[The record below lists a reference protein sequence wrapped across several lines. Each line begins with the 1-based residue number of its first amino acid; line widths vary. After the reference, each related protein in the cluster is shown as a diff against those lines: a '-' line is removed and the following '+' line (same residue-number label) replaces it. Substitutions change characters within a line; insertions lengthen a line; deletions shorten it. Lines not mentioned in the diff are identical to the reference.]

1 MMILLKG
8 FFRKK
13 STKIFAFITI
23 SLMTAII
30 TLMSFI
36 NYYKGLL
43 NDSFVNSTV
52 LYVIGQNDY
61 YDIIYN
67 HNSVVDIEKI
77 LIVKPNYNYETL
89 GRQGYILQDGSTG
102 AVIDSSSSTSD
113 LIIPTWEEFIAI
125 YKNNRIV
132 IRKDDNLKEDEIT
145 LSFNRQVTYDIPL
158 SSLINKKIGIINNN
172 NSYEFVI
179 ENIIDNSKFP
189 EMFISSDM
197 FAKIEKENNIYAY
210 KITLDDYYDAQL
222 LVGKLD
228 EAENNDD
235 FYVSL
240 NTVEDTNDELSMS
253 NLIEITDTLI
263 NVSYVILVLF
273 YSIIFIIL
281 RNIVKD
287 ENNKLTMLKFLGYNK
302 IQNKLIILIELI
314 ALMLIVLI
322 VSIII
327 TSSLNIFLNNKFNL
341 LLKIFDILTLLKI
354 EIIIFI
360 FIFVLSITV
369 NKNEKY
375 LVSN

>member
-1 MMILLKG
+1 MMLLLKG

-13 STKIFAFITI
+13 SIKIFAFITI
-23 SLMTAII
+23 ILMTAII

-43 NDSFVNSTV
+43 NDSFVNNTV

-67 HNSVVDIEKI
+67 HNSVVDVEKI

-172 NSYEFVI
+172 ISYEFVI

-228 EAENNDD
+228 ESEDNDD

-240 NTVEDTNDELSMS
+240 NTVEDTSDELSMS

-263 NVSYVILVLF
+263 NISYVILVLF

-341 LLKIFDILTLLKI
+341 LLKIFDILTILKI

-360 FIFVLSITV
+360 FIFILSITV
-369 NKNEKY
+369 NKNEKA
-375 LVSN
+375 

>member
-1 MMILLKG
+1 MMLLLKG

-13 STKIFAFITI
+13 STKLYILILVILNVAII
-23 SLMTAII
+23 SLM
-30 TLMSFI
+30 FFV

-43 NDSFVNSTV
+43 NEVFVNNTI

-61 YDIIYN
+61 YKEFSKYD
-67 HNSVVDIEKI
+67 SVINIEKI
-77 LIVKPNYNYETL
+77 LVVKPDYTYDTL
-89 GRQGYILQDGSTG
+89 GRQGYVIQDGSTG
-102 AVIDSSSSTSD
+102 IIIDSSPSTSN
-113 LIIPTWEEFIAI
+113 LVIPTWEEFIGI
-125 YKNNRIV
+125 HKNNRIIV
-132 IRKDDNLKEDEIT
+132 RKDDNLKEDEIT
-145 LSFNRQVTYDIPL
+145 LSFNRQVTYDILL

-172 NSYEFVI
+172 ISYEFVI
-179 ENIIDNSKFP
+179 ENIIDNSKFS

-197 FAKIEKENNIYAY
+197 YDKIEKENNIYAY
-210 KITLDDYYDAQL
+210 KVTLDDYYDAQL

-240 NTVEDTNDELSMS
+240 NTVEDANDQLSMS

-263 NVSYVILVLF
+263 NISYVILVLF

-302 IQNKLIILIELI
+302 IQNKLVILIELI

-341 LLKIFDILTLLKI
+341 LLKIFDILTILKI

-369 NKNEKY
+369 NKNEKA
-375 LVSN
+375 